1 MVKESEGGGAP
12 AAVLQEARE
21 PLGWNGVAAIA
32 ILLVAAVSLRD
43 RVSGLSAA
51 HFVLRA
57 TWWLIYALAA
67 ARLVRQSG
75 SEWLRWTVRYQPALC
90 VLLVLALASCFWSLD
105 PSFSLRKATSLL
117 GTTTLGVFIGYTC
130 PPPRLMRVLLWT
142 FLLLIL
148 SGILVELALPA
159 LPMLPGQPTGWRGV
173 MGHKNSFGAAAVWA
187 TIFFLVLGLR
197 RRLHPILAIT
207 LCTASVFAL
216 LQTRSRTSLA
226 TLVLSLAALVYLETR
241 RPSPARLRR
250 LALGLVLFVF
260 VVPFLLAPLATPVG
274 DADPLNGRL
283 RLWGGARIIAQA
295 RPATGYGYG
304 YAAVWG
310 RSVDTLLPH
319 IAITR
324 HRSAAN
330 AHNGIVN
337 VVTELGIPAG
347 ILACAYL
354 FGALSNAA
362 QLWQRRPSA
371 FSFFALVCLIA
382 FVLMNFT
389 EAHLLGIHWFFWI
402 LCVALCVTVRRS
414 LSSDATTAARSGTGP
429 R

>member
-1 MVKESEGGGAP
+1 MVHEADEGAAP
-12 AAVLQEARE
+12 AAALQEARE

-32 ILLVAAVSLRD
+32 ILLVAAVSVRD
-43 RVSGLSAA
+43 RVSDLSPV

-75 SEWLRWTVRYQPALC
+75 TEWLRWTVRYEPALC
-90 VLLVLALASCFWSLD
+90 VLLGLALASCFWSLD
-105 PSFSLRKATSLL
+105 PSYSFRKAASLL
-117 GTTTLGVFIGYTC
+117 GTTMVGVFIGYTC

-148 SGILVELALPA
+148 SGILAELVLPA
-159 LPMLPGQPTGWRGV
+159 LPMLPGQSIGWRGI
-173 MGHKNSFGAAAVWA
+173 MGHKNTFGAVAVWA
-187 TIFFLVLGLR
+187 TILFLVLGLR
-197 RRLHPILAIT
+197 RGLRPIWAIT

-226 TLVLSLAALVYLETR
+226 TLLLSLAALVYLETR

-250 LALGLVLFVF
+250 LALGLVLFVA

-295 RPATGYGYG
+295 RPATGYGY
-304 YAAVWG
+304 AAVWG

-330 AHNGIVN
+330 AHNGIAN

-362 QLWQRRPSA
+362 RLWQRRPSA
-371 FSFFALVCLIA
+371 FSFFALVFLIA
-382 FVLMNFT
+382 FVVMNFA
-389 EAHLLGIHWFFWI
+389 EAHLLVIHWFFWI

-414 LSSDATTAARSGTGP
+414 LHADATAAARPVAEP